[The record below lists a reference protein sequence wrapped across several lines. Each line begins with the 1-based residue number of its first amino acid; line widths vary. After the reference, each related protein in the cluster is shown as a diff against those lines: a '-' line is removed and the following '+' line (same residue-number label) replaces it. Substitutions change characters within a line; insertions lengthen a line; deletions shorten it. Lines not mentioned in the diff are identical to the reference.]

1 MSGKVDCPS
10 LAPCIILKH
19 LSIGGAQSHLSDH
32 CFDLKYLVKDLMK
45 ALVQGF
51 VSIEKIK
58 VKRGVKKKQGSRLQR
73 HEVSVY

>member
-32 CFDLKYLVKDLMK
+32 CFDVKYLVKDFMK

-51 VSIEKIK
+51 VLID
-58 VKRGVKKKQGSRLQR
+58 KK
-73 HEVSVY
+73 